1 MFYSDLL
8 RENDTRVMELCDTTR
23 LDSYQECWN
32 KGVRRHD
39 TTRLEG
45 ASRVFRLEG
54 ASRVSREWIVSVS
67 RVFRLESGLIES
79 QQ

>member
-54 ASRVSREWIVSVS
+54 ASRV
-67 RVFRLESGLIES
+67 FRLESGLIES